1 MSPLVQVRQ
10 GKLCGVKE
18 KNIYGK
24 EFYAFRGI
32 PYTKPP
38 VGELRFKDP
47 EPPESWTGVRDA
59 KKFGNIAL
67 QYDNASQKVIGS
79 EDCLFL
85 NIYTNTLNP
94 IASKSVMVWIHGGA
108 WIMGS
113 GNDDMHGPDYL
124 IEKDIVLVTINYR
137 LGILG
142 FLNLNDEK
150 AAGNQALK
158 DQVMAL
164 RWVQQNIEKF
174 GGDVNN
180 VTIFGDSVGAAS
192 VHYLTLS
199 PLAKGLFHKA
209 ILQSGVAT
217 NPWGSAPYSGVET
230 AVKISSL
237 LGKKITDTK
246 ELIEYL
252 RTVDAARLVDA
263 ERAVRPWNKLHLL
276 ENPFVPSIDSKSKN
290 PFLNIP
296 VEEAAKFGI
305 QVPHII
311 GYTSHEGIIILTDM
325 NEKIFAEV
333 EDNQEELLC
342 HPNIKRFL
350 QKRNISVKDVK
361 NFFMGN
367 NKISNENVN
376 LYVDLMS
383 AVNFLINIQH
393 TLEIQLSISNIQS
406 YVYKFEYFSKDSV
419 VLQKL
424 IGTNFEGTSH
434 GEDIFYLFCPKILNK
449 LGMKPPA
456 FGSTEYI
463 IQQRFLELFTTFAKT
478 GNPNPKKSDLIQI
491 KWQPVD
497 SSMTYSCLKI
507 SENLS
512 MIKES
517 NILHD
522 ILKEIEK

>member
-1 MSPLVQVRQ
+1 MSMLVQVRQ

-38 VGELRFKDP
+38 IGELRFKDP
-47 EPPESWTGVRDA
+47 ELPESWTGVRDA

-94 IASKSVMVWIHGGA
+94 MASKSVLVWIHGGA

-124 IEKDIVLVTINYR
+124 MEKNIVLVTINYR

-142 FLNLNDEK
+142 FLNLDDET

-164 RWVQQNIEKF
+164 RWVQQNIDKF
-174 GGDVNN
+174 GGDVKN
-180 VTIFGDSVGAAS
+180 VTIFGDSAGAAS

-209 ILQSGVAT
+209 IIQSGVAT
-217 NPWGSAPYSGVET
+217 NPWGTAPYSGVET
-230 AVKISSL
+230 AVKISLL

-252 RTVDAARLVDA
+252 RTVDATRLVEA
-263 ERAVRPWNKLHLL
+263 ERIVRPWKKLHLL

-296 VEEAAKFGI
+296 VEEAAMFGI

-311 GYTSHEGIIILTDM
+311 GYTSHEGIIILPDM
-325 NEKIFAEV
+325 NEKIYAEV
-333 EDNQEELLC
+333 EDNQEELLL
-342 HPNIKRFL
+342 HPNIKIFL
-350 QKRNISVKDVK
+350 QKRNISVKDIK

-393 TLEIQLSISNIQS
+393 TLETQLSISNVQS
-406 YVYKFEYFSKDSV
+406 YVYKFEYFSKDTA

-424 IGTNFEGTSH
+424 IGTNFE
-434 GEDIFYLFCPKILNK
+434 EIRMPKN
-449 LGMKPPA
+449 
-456 FGSTEYI
+456 
-463 IQQRFLELFTTFAKT
+463 
-478 GNPNPKKSDLIQI
+478 QI
-491 KWQPVD
+491 
-497 SSMTYSCLKI
+497 
-507 SENLS
+507 
-512 MIKES
+512 
-517 NILHD
+517 
-522 ILKEIEK
+522 